1 MSKKFELSW
10 VDDEVW
16 GKTPN
21 EIQEK
26 KTRFGVLQHY
36 IKIRKTRIERLQTK
50 INKLEVERRGWERER
65 TELYKDLIGFQKKY
79 IPSVNP
85 TVQPGNNFQW
95 SINLQIGTIKRK
107 KYLGS
112 NKNVREKLDK
122 IKDIEIFLPKM
133 TDIRNDLT
141 SDCRVE
147 IRRIIQK
154 NLVKEMEKDF
164 DGINTKW
171 KNDELK
177 MWDYFY

>member
-36 IKIRKTRIERLQTK
+36 IKIRNTRIERLKTK
-50 INKLEVERRGWERER
+50 INKLQVERKGWEKER
-65 TELYKDLIGFQKKY
+65 TSLYNELITFQKEY
-79 IPSVNP
+79 IPTVNP
-85 TVQPGNNFQW
+85 TTQVDNNYQW
-95 SINLQIGTIKRK
+95 SINLSIGGKKRK

-112 NKNVREKLDK
+112 NKNVRKRLDE

-141 SDCRVE
+141 SECREE

-154 NLVKEMEKDF
+154 NLIKEMESDF
-164 DGINTKW
+164 KGVVQKW
-171 KNDELK
+171 KDNDLK